1 MVVSSQWQVRNY
13 PHGPVSADNFQL
25 VEVSLPALNAGE
37 VLVRNTWTSVDPS
50 LCLRLRE
57 NAPAGYFSAFPLHRA
72 MDGIMTI
79 GVVEKSR
86 AAGFAV
92 GDTVSHAMG
101 WRSHC
106 VVEAGRTQ
114 LSGLGTLT
122 KVDVVDVPPEWY
134 LGPLGGIGLTAYS
147 GLSLVGALES
157 GQTVWVSAAAGAVG
171 SIAAQL
177 AQLHGNRVIGSAGSD
192 DKVNWLRNDLG
203 LDAAFNYRA
212 EDPTEALAR
221 LAPDGID
228 VYFDGVGGSHLEAA
242 LESLRRGGRV
252 AMCGSV
258 SDYTSSPTGPR
269 NLFLAVAKDI
279 GLRGFRGSSNLH
291 LLPEAQKV
299 IGHHL
304 REGRISH
311 RQTVFEGI
319 ASAPAALGSLME
331 GATVGKTLVKI

>member
-1 MVVSSQWQVRNY
+1 MVVSYQWQVREY

-57 NAPAGYFSAFPLHRA
+57 NAPAGYFSAFPLHQA
-72 MDGIMTI
+72 MDGIMTV
-79 GVVEKSR
+79 GVVEESR
-86 AAGFAV
+86 AAGFAP
-92 GDTVSHAMG
+92 GDTVSHALG
-101 WRSHC
+101 WRSYC
-106 VVEAGRTQ
+106 VVEAGRVQ

-122 KVDVVDVPPEWY
+122 KVDVADVPPEWY

-147 GLSLVGALES
+147 GLSLVGALDS
-157 GQTVWVSAAAGAVG
+157 GHTVWVSAAAGAVG
-171 SIAAQL
+171 SMAAQL
-177 AQLHGNRVIGSAGSD
+177 ARLHGNRVIGSAGSD
-192 DKVNWLRNDLG
+192 DKVNWLRHDLG

-212 EDPTEALAR
+212 EDPTDSLAR

-291 LLPEAQKV
+291 LFPEVQRV

-304 REGRISH
+304 KEGRIIH

-319 ASAPAALGSLME
+319 ASAPDALGSLME
-331 GATVGKTLVKI
+331 GTTVGKTLVKI